1 MNAAVTTLV
10 EPEVA
15 SVPGRAADL
24 AQNVDRLA
32 ERFPSREQKRSWPA
46 TEKPQ
51 AEMMEF
57 VLASPLLN
65 GLDDRTRG
73 DRVDSLE
80 ALVDWLGTKPGTT
93 WDERWHSSGADDASR
108 STWRD
113 LVVAIADGGSRR
125 IYDYLGS
132 ALAVLICADV
142 IRPSLRWLL
151 TSTTPRKL
159 AASLAVTRDPVGF
172 ADLAL
177 ICERTAVSIGT
188 IGPALHR
195 ISAIVVAKGGTIAD
209 ITVGDCLQVQQ
220 VARSAFAG
228 GHYNSPFFYQL
239 LHSMG
244 VFGPD
249 APPSIRMFNTRGQ
262 RSVEDLVDRYDIVCR
277 PVRDVLVD
285 YLQERQMRL
294 DYSTLISLSA
304 TLANRFWADLE
315 RHHPG
320 IDSLHLSTEV
330 KTAWKQRLS
339 TKPIRPNSQE
349 VTGTTRLNATEILS
363 TVRAFYLDIAEWAND
378 EPARWGPWAVPSP
391 IRASEISHKKNLD
404 NRKSRMDQ
412 RTRER
417 LTILPA
423 LAAAVDAERRVAA
436 ERLDTARGTP
446 QGALFI
452 TAGQTL
458 RRSRQGKVAH
468 TRIWAED
475 PDTAKRRDLTL
486 EEHQAFWSWAA
497 VEVLRHT
504 GIRIEELGELSHH
517 DMIEYKLPE
526 SGELIPLLHVVPSK
540 TDLERLLV
548 ISPELA
554 DVLSTIICR
563 VRGDD
568 QTVPLV
574 IAYDALERTWLPPM
588 PLLFQRRFGAEHRP
602 IAPQAI
608 RHLLIGAAERVGIS
622 NASGRPLRF
631 VPHDFR
637 RMFITDAIMH
647 GMPPHIAQLVA
658 GHRDINVTMGYKAVY
673 PEEVINGH
681 RAFIA
686 RRRAL
691 RPSTEYRTPTDEEWN
706 EFLGHFEHRKLSL
719 GTCGRSYATPC
730 IHEHSCIRCPL
741 LRPDPAQRPRLVQIE
756 TNLSSRIDEA
766 IREGWPGEADG
777 LRISQTAAQEKLA
790 QMDQIAARQQHAV
803 HLGMPGFARTAART
817 VTTRDH
823 PGQDGRPR

>member
-1 MNAAVTTLV
+1 MNAS
-10 EPEVA
+10 A
-15 SVPGRAADL
+15 SLAEAAIVRPRSGHDV
-24 AQNVDRLA
+24 NHNIDRLA
-32 ERFPSREQKRSWPA
+32 ERFPPREERRSWPA
-46 TEKPQ
+46 TERPQ
-51 AEMMEF
+51 AEMMEL
-57 VLASPLLN
+57 VLASRLLD
-65 GLDDRTRG
+65 GLDERTRS
-73 DRVDSLE
+73 DRVDSLR
-80 ALVDWLGTKPGTT
+80 ALVEWLEAQPGNT
-93 WDERWHSSGADDASR
+93 WNQRWHSSGADDARR

-113 LVVAIADGGSRR
+113 LVVATADGGSRR
-125 IYDYLGS
+125 IYGYLGS
-132 ALAVLICADV
+132 GLAVLMCADV

-159 AASLAVTRDPVGF
+159 AASLAEVRDPKGF

-177 ICERTAVSIGT
+177 VLERAAVSVGT
-188 IGPALHR
+188 TGPALQR
-195 ISAIVVAKGGTIAD
+195 IAAIVVAKGGTIAD

-220 VARSAFAG
+220 VARNAFAE
-228 GHYNSPFFYQL
+228 GHYNSAFFYQL
-239 LHSMG
+239 LHSTG

-249 APPSIRMFNTRGQ
+249 APPSIRVFGTAGQ
-262 RSVEDLVDRYDIVCR
+262 RSVEGLVDRYGILCR
-277 PVRDVLVD
+277 PVRDLLVD
-285 YLQERQMRL
+285 YLRERQMRL
-294 DYSTLISLSA
+294 DYSSLNALSA

-315 RHHPG
+315 QHHPG
-320 IDSLHLSTEV
+320 IDSLQLSTEV
-330 KTAWKQRLS
+330 KTAWKQRLF
-339 TKPIRPNSQE
+339 TKAIRPDSAE
-349 VTGTTRLNATEILS
+349 FAGASRLNAMEILS

-378 EPARWGPWAVPSP
+378 EPARWGPWAIPSP
-391 IRASEISHKKNLD
+391 IRASEISHKKVLD

-417 LTILPA
+417 LAVLPA
-423 LAAAVDAERRVAA
+423 LAAAVDTGRRAAA
-436 ERLDTARGTP
+436 ERLDAVQQVPPGE
-446 QGALFI
+446 LFSA
-452 TAGQTL
+452 AGQTL
-458 RRSRQGKVAH
+458 RRTRHGKRGV

-475 PDTAKRRDLTL
+475 PKSAKRRDLTL
-486 EEHQAFWSWAA
+486 EEHRAFWAWAA

-526 SGELIPLLHVVPSK
+526 SGELIPLLHIVPSK

-554 DVLSTIICR
+554 DVLSAIICR
-563 VRGDD
+563 VRGED

-574 IAYDALERTWLPPM
+574 VAYDALERTWLPPM

-602 IAPQAI
+602 IDPQAI
-608 RHLLIGAAERVGIS
+608 RQLLVGAVERAGIGD
-622 NASGRPLRF
+622 ASGRPLRF

-637 RMFITDAIMH
+637 RLFITDAIMH

-691 RPSTEYRTPTDEEWN
+691 RPSTEYRTPTEEEWN
-706 EFLGHFEHRKLSL
+706 EFLGHFEHRRLSL

-741 LRPDPAQRPRLVQIE
+741 LRPDPAQRSRLKDIE
-756 TNLSSRIDEA
+756 ANLGVRIDEA
-766 IREGWPGEADG
+766 AREGWTGEADG
-777 LRISQTAAQEKLA
+777 LRISLAAAQEKLA
-790 QMDQIAARQQHAV
+790 QMDQITARQQTPV

-823 PGQDGRPR
+823 PANDRSPQ

>member
-1 MNAAVTTLV
+1 MNASVTTLI
-10 EPEVA
+10 EPEVVP
-15 SVPGRAADL
+15 VPGRAADL

-32 ERFPSREQKRSWPA
+32 ERFPPREEKRSWPT
-46 TEKPQ
+46 TERPQ
-51 AEMMEF
+51 AEMMEI
-57 VLASPLLN
+57 VLASRLLN
-65 GLDDRTRG
+65 GLDERTRG
-73 DRVDSLE
+73 DRVDSLR
-80 ALVDWLGTKPGTT
+80 ALVGWLGTQPGST
-93 WDERWHSSGADDASR
+93 WDERWHASGADDARR

-113 LVVAIADGGSRR
+113 LVVAIADGGPRR

-132 ALAVLICADV
+132 GLAVLICADV

-159 AASLAVTRDPVGF
+159 AASLAATRDPKGF

-177 ICERTAVSIGT
+177 VLERAAVSVGT
-188 IGPALHR
+188 TGPALQR
-195 ISAIVVAKGGTIAD
+195 IAAIVVAKGGAIAD

-220 VARSAFAG
+220 VARGVFAD
-228 GHYNSPFFYQL
+228 GHYNSAFFYQL
-239 LHSMG
+239 LHSTG
-244 VFGPD
+244 VFGPE
-249 APPSIRMFNTRGQ
+249 APPSLRVFNTGGQ
-262 RSVEDLVDRYDIVCR
+262 RSVEDLVDRYGIACR
-277 PVRDVLVD
+277 PVRDLLVD
-285 YLQERQMRL
+285 YLRERQMRL
-294 DYSTLISLSA
+294 DYSTLNSLSA

-320 IDSLHLSTEV
+320 IDSLLLSTEV
-330 KTAWKQRLS
+330 KTAWKLRLS
-339 TKPIRPNSQE
+339 TKAIRPSTAE
-349 VTGTTRLNATEILS
+349 VATTPRLNAMEILS

-378 EPARWGPWAVPSP
+378 EPARWARWAVPSP
-391 IRASEISHKKNLD
+391 IRSSEISHKKNLD
-404 NRKSRMDQ
+404 HRKSRMDQ

-417 LTILPA
+417 LPILPT
-423 LAAAVDAERRVAA
+423 LAAAVDAERRAAA
-436 ERLDTARGTP
+436 ERLDMARGTP
-446 QGALFI
+446 PGELFT

-458 RRSRQGKVAH
+458 RRTRHGKRAV

-475 PDTAKRRDLTL
+475 PQIAKRRDLTL
-486 EEHQAFWSWAA
+486 EEHQAFWSWAS

-554 DVLSTIICR
+554 DVLSAIICR
-563 VRGDD
+563 VRRED

-574 IAYDALERTWLPPM
+574 VAYDALERTWLPPM

-602 IAPQAI
+602 IVPHAI
-608 RHLLIGAAERVGIS
+608 RQLLVGAAERAGIS
-622 NASGRPLRF
+622 DASGRPLRF

-637 RMFITDAIMH
+637 RLFITDAIMH
-647 GMPPHIAQLVA
+647 GMPPYIAQLVA

-691 RPSTEYRTPTDEEWN
+691 RPSTEYRTPTEEEWS
-706 EFLGHFEHRKLSL
+706 EFLGHFEHRRLSL

-741 LRPDPAQRPRLVQIE
+741 LRPDPVQRPRLIQIE
-756 TNLSSRIDEA
+756 ANLSSRIDEA

-777 LRISQTAAQEKLA
+777 LRISQAAAQEKLA
-790 QMDQIAARQQHAV
+790 QMDQIAAHQQDAV

-817 VTTRDH
+817 VTTGDH
-823 PGQDGRPR
+823 PTQDGSPR